1 MSLFG
6 KGAGRICAVVAASTA
21 REMAA
26 QLLRAWRETP
36 TVELRLDWLKSDS
49 ERRRLLGWLR
59 RNRPRRAVIVATCR
73 RREGGGLFADS
84 VQDEL
89 YWLAQAREA
98 GCLWCDLEIETL
110 RKLPRKSIRQ
120 YSLPRRILLSV
131 HDFDG
136 MPPLNASLNARRSL
150 ADPDAIKIAP

>member
-1 MSLFG
+1 MRE
-6 KGAGRICAVVAASTA
+6 GAGVRNRFSASPGAVRRWAF
-21 REMAA
+21 
-26 QLLRAWRETP
+26 RAWRETP

-49 ERRRLLGWLR
+49 ERRRLLAWLR

-110 RKLPRKSIRQ
+110 RKLPAKSIRQ
-120 YSLPRRILLSV
+120 YSLPQRILLSV

-136 MPPLNASLNARRSL
+136 MPPLNASLNARRLL
-150 ADPDAIKIAP
+150 ADADAR